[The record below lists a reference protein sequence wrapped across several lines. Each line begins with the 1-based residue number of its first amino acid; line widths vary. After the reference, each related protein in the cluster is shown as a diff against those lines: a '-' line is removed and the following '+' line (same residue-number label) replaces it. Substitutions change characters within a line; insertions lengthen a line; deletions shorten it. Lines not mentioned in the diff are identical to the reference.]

1 MEELVMRDLLVG
13 LAFTIGTFFIL
24 LLLYFVYYFQDR
36 RTVYNKRYNYNIC
49 KKNLPQ
55 KALK

>member
-13 LAFTIGTFFIL
+13 LAFTIGTFFVL

-36 RTVYNKRYNYNIC
+36 RTGIKADLYRYAIIINN
-49 KKNLPQ
+49 
-55 KALK
+55 